1 MDQQQ
6 GRKGQRDTA
15 SSSTTGSSTSTESLN
30 SKGSEFAIGN
40 IDPDQIYK
48 VVQDA
53 FTDLNTTYTTVRKQA
68 LDMVS
73 TRPFYALASA
83 AVIGLAAGLALRN
96 QIVAASSNKDNQS
109 TH

>member
-6 GRKGQRDTA
+6 GQGRKSQRET
-15 SSSTTGSSTSTESLN
+15 STSDTSAVSN
-30 SKGSEFAIGN
+30 SEHAIGN

-53 FTDLNTTYTTVRKQA
+53 FGDLNATYTTVRKQA
-68 LDMVS
+68 LDMIS

-83 AVIGLAAGLALRN
+83 AVIGLAAGLAFRN
-96 QIVAASSNKDNQS
+96 QIVSSKNETS

>member
-6 GRKGQRDTA
+6 GRKSQSA
-15 SSSTTGSSTSTESLN
+15 TTSAESLN
-30 SKGSEFAIGN
+30 SKGSEYSIGN

-48 VVQDA
+48 VVQEA
-53 FTDLNTTYTTVRKQA
+53 FGDLNTTYSTVRKQA
-68 LDMVS
+68 LEMIS

-96 QIVAASSNKDNQS
+96 QIVAAKNDSS